1 MKQRRC
7 GFLLGAGLLAGT
19 SLSFLV
25 PVAYGQGQVAVIT
38 GKVTDERGDPVPGA
52 RVQILNTNLGTT
64 TNVGG
69 TYTLTI
75 SAAAAT
81 GRDADLTA
89 RAVGRRPKTV
99 SVKLTPGS
107 QTVDFQL
114 PADPFRLEEI
124 VTTGT
129 AAATQTNK
137 LTFTVGTVT
146 EDQLQVAP
154 STTALGALQGKVA
167 GVEVFSANGMPG
179 TAPQIKLRG
188 ATSITGSQD
197 PLIVID
203 GTISQLNTLAD
214 ISSEDIER
222 VEVVKGAAAS
232 SLYGSNGA
240 NGVIQIFT
248 RRGSRL
254 PEGKIQVTTRV
265 EVGQS
270 KVSSFPE
277 VTQHHAYLLNAD
289 GSFYRRFQRGAG
301 FAGDSVRVLRSVCD
315 NALDAPQLPGGAC
328 PTKVDIQD
336 SDYPFFADA
345 YNKVYEPGIFAT
357 EYFSVGQNRGRT
369 NFNVSFQN
377 TKNPGS
383 VVNLRGQRRQNY
395 RMNLDQV
402 LNDKLDMSFSA
413 FYGRNAT
420 NEPSNGGDFGPFFS
434 LAFLEP
440 HVDPLACC
448 NPDGSPYRA
457 FIQDKRSN
465 AANPL
470 YDLYNVDRK
479 RERNR
484 FTGGTRARWRPVSW
498 LAVDGNFN
506 FDQFSEQYTE
516 AEPVTYWSS
525 SSKTSGFPGNYER
538 STLNNRNINTGV
550 SLTGTWLYRG
560 SGSLLENLGVTAR
573 IAGSYED
580 VEQNIL
586 SASASQY
593 IVKQVPEFPGTK
605 PEGQRAF
612 SQDTEER
619 TRQVYGVGTLDFSG
633 KIILD
638 GLLRRDASSLFGP
651 EARNRTYYR
660 ASGALRLPQL
670 LGWQGGPQEL
680 RLRAS
685 YGTAGLRPNF
695 FAQYEVLRAS
705 GGTFVKDQLGNR
717 LLRPA
722 HSGEFEA
729 GFNTEFWNGRFTI
742 EYNYSDKK
750 TRDEIVQ
757 APLLATTGFS
767 SQWRNIGALQSKSHE
782 LALGAQL
789 VNTRDMAL
797 QLNITGS
804 RVREYITDW
813 PLPSQVF
820 GTTGDWA
827 GFEYAA
833 GIRLGTMAGNRW
845 VKTLDQLYL
854 DPAKA
859 AANGAGATFDPA
871 KYEVNYDG
879 YLVLKANRGTA
890 NERPIPIVACRD
902 AKLNPVACAAGETPT
917 SRFFLGVASPDFRM
931 GFNTSFSY
939 KRFAIAGLLDWNYGG
954 QITNVTAHWA
964 TQDCADVRCD
974 QAAKPADQR
983 IAEGFYSTGLYNGA
997 AASEAYVENAN
1008 FLKVREL
1015 SVNYTVSHGQ
1025 LGSIGLG
1032 RFLNEVRVGLIGR
1045 NLATITK
1052 YSGFDPEVAPAA
1064 DDPFKGRTEW
1074 FQYPPFRTITG
1085 FIEIAF

>member
-1 MKQRRC
+1 MKQRHC
-7 GFLLGAGLLAGT
+7 GFLLGAGLLAATTLG
-19 SLSFLV
+19 FLV
-25 PVAYGQGQVAVIT
+25 PVAYGQGQSVIT
-38 GKVTDERGDPVPGA
+38 GKVTDERGDPVPAA

-75 SAAAAT
+75 SAGAAT
-81 GRDADLTA
+81 GRDADLTV
-89 RAVGRRPKTV
+89 RALGHRPKTV

-114 PADPFRLEEI
+114 TADPFRLEEI
-124 VTTGT
+124 VSTGT

-137 LTFTVGTVT
+137 LTFAVGTVT
-146 EDQLQVAP
+146 EDQLQLAP
-154 STTALGALQGKVA
+154 GTTALGALQGKVA
-167 GVEVFSANGMPG
+167 GVQVFSANGMPG

-203 GTISQLNTLAD
+203 GTISATNTLAD
-214 ISSEDIER
+214 IASEDIER

-248 RRGSRL
+248 RRGARL
-254 PEGKIQVTTRV
+254 PEGKIQVTTRA

-270 KVSSFPE
+270 KITNFPE
-277 VTQHHAYLLNAD
+277 LTQHHAYLLNAD
-289 GSFYRRFQRGAG
+289 GSFYRQFQRTGAS
-301 FAGDSVRVLRSVCD
+301 AADSQRVLRSVCD
-315 NALDAPQLPGGAC
+315 NGLDAPHLPGGVC

-336 SDYPFFADA
+336 GEYPSFANA
-345 YNKVYEPGIFAT
+345 YQKVFEPGIFST
-357 EYFSVGQNRGRT
+357 QYFSVGQNRGRT

-383 VVNLRGQRRQNY
+383 VTNLRGQRRQNY

-402 LNDKLDMSFSA
+402 LNDKFDMSFSA
-413 FYGRNAT
+413 FYGRNIT
-420 NEPSNGGDFGPFFS
+420 NEPSGGGDNGPFFG

-440 HVDPLACC
+440 HVDPTACC

-465 AANPL
+465 AVNPL
-470 YDLYNVDRK
+470 FDLYNVNRT
-479 RERNR
+479 RERSR
-484 FTGGTRARWRPVSW
+484 FTGGVRARWRALSW
-498 LAVDGNFN
+498 LSAEGNFN
-506 FDQFSEQYTE
+506 YDQFSEQYTQ
-516 AEPVTYWSS
+516 AGPATYWSS
-525 SSKTSGFPGNYER
+525 SSKNGGGSGTYSR
-538 STLNNRNINTGV
+538 SAANNRSINTGV
-550 SLTGTWLYRG
+550 SLTGNWMYHGSGSLMENLGITLRG
-560 SGSLLENLGVTAR
+560 SGSIEN
-573 IAGSYED
+573 
-580 VEQNIL
+580 VETNFL

-593 IVKQVPEFPGTK
+593 IVKLVPEFPGTK

-619 TRQVYGVGTLDFSG
+619 TRELYGVGTVDFSG

-638 GLLRRDASSLFGP
+638 GLLRRDGSSLFGP
-651 EARNRTYYR
+651 DARYRTYYR
-660 ASGALRLPQL
+660 ASGAVRLPQL

-685 YGTAGLRPNF
+685 YGTAGLRPTF
-695 FAQYEVLRAS
+695 FAQYEVLTAS
-705 GGTFVKDQLGNR
+705 GGTFIKDQLGNR
-717 LLRPA
+717 NLRPA
-722 HSGEFEA
+722 HSGEFEV
-729 GFNTEFWNGRFTI
+729 GFNTEFWNGRFTL

-767 SQWRNIGALQSKSHE
+767 SQWRNVGALQSKSHE
-782 LALGAQL
+782 LALGVQV

-797 QLNITGS
+797 QLNVTGS
-804 RVREYITDW
+804 RTREYITDW
-813 PLPSQVF
+813 PLPNQVF

-827 GFEYAA
+827 GYQYSP

-845 VKTLDQLYL
+845 VRSLDQLYL

-859 AANGAGATFDPA
+859 AANGAGGTYDPA

-879 YLVLKANRGTA
+879 YVVEKALRGTS
-890 NERPIPIVACRD
+890 NERPILLVACRD
-902 AKLNPVACAAGETPT
+902 QKLNPVACAAGETT
-917 SRFFLGVASPDFRM
+917 TNRFFLGVASPDFRM
-931 GFNTSFSY
+931 GFNTLFSY
-939 KRFAIAGLLDWNYGG
+939 KRFTIAGLLDWNYGG
-954 QITNVTAHWA
+954 QITNVTQHWA
-964 TQDCADVRCD
+964 VQDCAAVICD
-974 QAAKPADQR
+974 QASKPADQR
-983 IAEGFYSTGLYNGA
+983 ISENFYGIFYNGA
-997 AASEAYVENAN
+997 AASETFVETAS
-1008 FLKVREL
+1008 FLKLREL
-1015 SVNYTVSHGQ
+1015 SVNYTVAHSQ
-1025 LGSIGLG
+1025 LQSVGLG
-1032 RFLNEVRVGLIGR
+1032 RLLNEVRIGLIGR

-1064 DDPFKGRTEW
+1064 DDPFKGRTDW